1 MDRNASWKW
10 LLLGIMILLSLLRVF
25 LPLDKPLSEK
35 IPLGL
40 DLRGGVSMTL
50 EVDRQAVAE
59 ECRDKADPAATEEE
73 INAQIRDAMRDAQ
86 MRALQVVRNRIDA
99 AGTREPNIYP
109 EKGSN
114 RIVVQI
120 PGVGAEQRDQIEE
133 ELKQVAFLSFHLVH
147 KDSQTLSRDLITS
160 GKEPKGFKVI
170 YIDNDP
176 YLKRDWE
183 QKVDVDFGDPFAGIR
198 APSAHMFRLRRTY
211 LHEQKI
217 SVYEPVCL
225 KRKYEFSGEVLKDA
239 KGDWT
244 PMGQRYIEL
253 EFNGKGRKI
262 FARVTEDY
270 APRGDRN
277 LDSDVGRQ
285 LAIMLDDVVRSSPVI
300 KQKIPGGRARI
311 DGHFPGDEADRLA
324 RVLRTGSL
332 PAPIAVV
339 NKRTVDPSL
348 GQDSIESGLSA
359 IAIGGILVVVFMMAY
374 YRLSGVVAN
383 VALLLNLLMLP
394 LGMIAV
400 SGFFGIF
407 VGATRA
413 DNAFDLPVLT
423 LPGIAGILL
432 AIGMAVDAN
441 VLIFERMREEFASGK
456 RLWAA
461 IKAGYDRALVTIVDA
476 NLTTLLAGVILFFC
490 GGSGP
495 IRGFSVTLCAGI
507 LLSMFTALV
516 VTRLLFDV
524 LAHKYKIER
533 LSMLQIV
540 RNPKINFVNKRV
552 FCAVLSLAVI
562 AGTWGVL
569 VTRGVKDET
578 AVLGVDFTGGAAV
591 TFRFEDKKPVEDVR
605 DTLASAGVPEAQ
617 IQYQTEMDGSAEYL
631 VVKTASQHGATVK
644 DALTKTFAAAGYKM
658 ISEVQV
664 ARQVGKELQERATWA
679 IVIALGVMILYISWR
694 FEFGFAVG
702 AIVALAHD
710 VLITVGIYS
719 LLGNQLS
726 LPIVAALLTIVGYS
740 VNDTIVVFDR
750 IREDLKLMQNESFVS
765 ICNLS
770 INQTLSRTLLTSVTT
785 LITVLMLLIF
795 GGGAIRDFALAL
807 CIGVLVGT
815 YSSIFVAT
823 PVVLLWHRD
832 RKPAFAAGAGGKR

>member
-1 MDRNASWKW
+1 MDRNSSWKW
-10 LLLGIMILLSLLRVF
+10 LLLFVMVLLSLLRVL
-25 LPLDKPLSEK
+25 LPLDKPFSEK

-40 DLRGGVSMTL
+40 DLSGGVSMTL
-50 EVDRQAVAE
+50 EVDREAVAQDV
-59 ECRDKADPAATEEE
+59 RDEAEPDATEEE
-73 INAQIRDAMRDAQ
+73 INAKIRDTMRDAQ
-86 MRALQVVRNRIDA
+86 VRALQVVRNRIDA
-99 AGTREPNIYP
+99 RGTREPNIYP

-120 PGVGAEQRDQIEE
+120 PGAGEEERRQIED

-147 KDSQTLSRDLITS
+147 KDNKALARDLLTA

-170 YIDNDP
+170 YIEDDP
-176 YLKRDWE
+176 YLKRDWD
-183 QKVDVDFGDPFAGIR
+183 QKVDVEFGDPFPDVRPPA
-198 APSAHMFRLRRTY
+198 AHMYRLRRTY
-211 LHEQKI
+211 LHKHKLT
-217 SVYEPVCL
+217 VYQPICL

-239 KGDWT
+239 KGEWT
-244 PMGQRYIEL
+244 PMGQRYVEL

-277 LDSDVGRQ
+277 LDSDQGRQ
-285 LAIMLDDVVRSSPVI
+285 LAIVLDDIVRSAPSI
-300 KQKIPGGRARI
+300 KQKISGGQARI
-311 DGHFPGDEADRLA
+311 DGYFPGDEADRLA

-332 PAPIAVV
+332 PAPIKIVE
-339 NKRTVDPSL
+339 KRTVDPSL
-348 GQDSIESGLSA
+348 GQDSIRSGLRA
-359 IAIGGILVVVFMMAY
+359 IAMGGALVVVFMMVY
-374 YRLSGVVAN
+374 YMFSGVVAN
-383 VALLLNLLMLP
+383 VALVLNLLMLP

-400 SGFFGIF
+400 SGALGVF

-441 VLIFERMREEFASGK
+441 VLIFERMREEFKSGK

-476 NLTTLLAGVILFFC
+476 NLTTLLAGIILFFC

-495 IRGFSVTLCAGI
+495 IRGFAVTLCAGI

-524 LAHKYKIER
+524 LAHKFKLQR
-533 LSMLQIV
+533 LRMLQIV
-540 RNPKINFVNKRV
+540 KSPNVNFVGKRT
-552 FCAVLSLAVI
+552 FCAVLSLIVI
-562 AGTWGVL
+562 GGTWAVL
-569 VTRGVKDET
+569 VSRGVQDET
-578 AVLGVDFTGGAAV
+578 KVLGVDFTGGAA
-591 TFRFEDKKPVEDVR
+591 TTLGFKDKQPVEAVR
-605 DTLASAGVPEAQ
+605 DALAAAGVPEAQ

-631 VVKTASQHGATVK
+631 VVKAASQFGATVGDTLSEK
-644 DALTKTFAAAGYKM
+644 FAEAGYKVLG
-658 ISEVQV
+658 EVQV
-664 ARQVGKELQERATWA
+664 ARQVGRELQQRATWA
-679 IVIALGVMILYISWR
+679 IIIALGVMIVYISWR

-710 VLITVGIYS
+710 VLVTIGLYS
-719 LLGNQLS
+719 LFGYQLS

-750 IREDLKLMQNESFVS
+750 IREDLKLMQNESFVT

-770 INQTLSRTLLTSVTT
+770 INQTLSRTLLTSFTT
-785 LITVLMLLIF
+785 LITVVMLFIF

-823 PVVLLWHRD
+823 PVVLLWNRD
-832 RKPAFAAGAGGKR
+832 RKPSFAAGAKR